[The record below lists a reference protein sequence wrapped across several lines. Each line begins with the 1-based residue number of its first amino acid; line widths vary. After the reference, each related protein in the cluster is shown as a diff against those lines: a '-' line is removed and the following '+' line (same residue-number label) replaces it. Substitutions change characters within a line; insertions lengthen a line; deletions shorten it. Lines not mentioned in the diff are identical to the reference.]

1 MNLVRTVAV
10 ALIACVALASPAFAA
25 GEDKPIKTLVNAV
38 RYSKDDLALKHLDG
52 EAQGA
57 FLLEDA
63 WKEGTPEQRREFVQ
77 LFHALFA
84 GIAFP
89 AIRENFEHL
98 QSTLYDPAT
107 RDDGKTSV
115 LSTILIM
122 HPLKKQ
128 ELKVRYDLSKQGK
141 DWKVVDVTVL
151 GSGSNSFLT
160 DIRNDQIRPIMKNG
174 GWDNL
179 LKLMRQ
185 RLEQIQAKQKKKG

>member
-1 MNLVRTVAV
+1 MTTLRLV
-10 ALIACVALASPAFAA
+10 ALSTAFALSASFARPALAV

-38 RYSKDDLALKHLDG
+38 RYSKDDIAIKNLNG

-63 WKEGTPEQRREFVQ
+63 WASGTPEQKSEFIR

-98 QSTLYDPAT
+98 QSTLYEPAKVEN
-107 RDDGKTSV
+107 GQTSV

-128 ELKVRYDLSKQGK
+128 ELRVKYDLTKVKSGWQ
-141 DWKVVDVTVL
+141 VVDVTVL
-151 GSGSNSFLT
+151 GTGANSFLT
-160 DIRNDQIRPIMKNG
+160 DIRNDQIRPIMKQG
-174 GWDNL
+174 GWDHL
-179 LKLMRQ
+179 LALMKK
-185 RLEQIQAKQKKKG
+185 RLEQIQAKKKD

>member
-1 MNLVRTVAV
+1 MNLIRTAV
-10 ALIACVALASPAFAA
+10 AFAIAFAALSNPAFAA
-25 GEDKPIKTLVNAV
+25 GEEKPIKTLVNAV
-38 RYSKDDLALKHLDG
+38 RYSKDDLAIKYLDG
-52 EAQGA
+52 ETQGA

-63 WKEGTPEQRREFVQ
+63 WGTGTPEQRKEFVE

-107 RDDGKTSV
+107 VDAGTTSV

-128 ELKVRYDLSKQGK
+128 ELKVKYDLAKAGK
-141 DWKVVDVTVL
+141 EWKVVDVTVI

>member
-1 MNLVRTVAV
+1 MPVFRLFALVA
-10 ALIACVALASPAFAA
+10 ALSLASASPAFAA

-38 RYSKDDLALKHLDG
+38 RYGKDDLALKNLDG

-63 WKEGTPEQRREFVQ
+63 WTAGTPEQRAKFIE

-89 AIRENFEHL
+89 EIRKNFEHL
-98 QSTLYDPAT
+98 QSTLYDPAKVEA
-107 RDDGKTSV
+107 GNAQV
-115 LSTILIM
+115 LSTLVIM

-128 ELKVRYDLSKQGK
+128 ELKVRYDLKSVKGG
-141 DWKVVDVTVL
+141 WKVVDVTVL
-151 GSGSNSFLT
+151 GSGGASFLT

-179 LKLMRQ
+179 LKLMQQ
-185 RLEQIQAKQKKKG
+185 RLEQIQAQKKG

>member
-1 MNLVRTVAV
+1 MNAIRTLVAAAFAV
-10 ALIACVALASPAFAA
+10 SLLASPAFAA
-25 GEDKPIKTLVNAV
+25 GEDKPIKRLVSAV
-38 RYSKDDLALKHLDG
+38 RYSKDTMALKYLDG

-57 FLLEDA
+57 FLLEAA
-63 WKEGTPEQRREFVQ
+63 WDKGTPEQRKEFVR

-98 QSTLYDPAT
+98 QSTLYAPAKV
-107 RDDGKTSV
+107 DGKSARV
-115 LSTILIM
+115 VSTLVIM

-128 ELKVRYDLSKQGK
+128 ELEVQYDLTKSKSG
-141 DWKVVDVTVL
+141 WHVFDVTVL
-151 GSGSNSFLT
+151 GTGANSMLT
-160 DIRNDQIRPIMKNG
+160 DIRNDQIRPLMKDG

-179 LKLMRQ
+179 LKLMTQ